1 MKKINVRLEKAIEMV
16 KGKMDL
22 ITTRE
27 EPTEEERIQYYIL
40 LEVWDEMIQ
49 IMDAE

>member
-1 MKKINVRLEKAIEMV
+1 MKKINVRLEKAIDMV

-22 ITTRE
+22 ISTRE

-40 LEVWDEMIQ
+40 MEVRDEMYQ
-49 IMDAE
+49 IMEAE